1 VLVDEGAVE
10 VGDGD
15 VVGDVNVD
23 ELDDGATVLL
33 VPVVE
38 PAEVVEFVDKVD
50 AVPPPE
56 VLAEAR

>member
-1 VLVDEGAVE
+1 MLVDEGAVE

-33 VPVVE
+33 APVLE
-38 PAEVVEFVDKVD
+38 PAEVVEFVDKADV
-50 AVPPPE
+50 VPPPG